1 MPVPDVIARCQTRS
15 IIDHEQCT
23 RHAGHLPPCSFIGA
37 VDIDAQPLITERP
50 DWLPMGH
57 AFCPGPREKVMK
69 RMWVTD
75 PNIDP
80 DDEEPFSML
89 YYSCEHGEW
98 NDQSAAWT
106 AHAAFAPIKAIQV
119 PNAQEVTQ
127 ATTFAIFEKLLDD
140 LQILIDDCRQQIKAL

>member
-1 MPVPDVIARCQTRS
+1 MPLPDVIERCQTRS
-15 IIDHEQCT
+15 IIDREQCT
-23 RHAGHLPPCSFIGA
+23 RHRGHLPPCSFIGA
-37 VDIDAQPLITERP
+37 VNSEAQPLITERP

-89 YYSCEHGEW
+89 YYQCEHGEW

-106 AHAAFAPIKAIQV
+106 AHASFAPVKAI
-119 PNAQEVTQ
+119 E
-127 ATTFAIFEKLLDD
+127 AIADVEAVMPVAMFEKFLDQ
-140 LQILIDDCRQQIKAL
+140 LQTMINEYRQ